1 MCGSNSKLSKRSLDV
16 SLANCFKSKKMK
28 MDFIEFCKTTTKQY
42 TDLLNK
48 GLL

>member
-42 TDLLNK
+42 TYVLNK